1 MSNNDLVVPIGGTQW
16 AGAIFQNTSIE
27 SFKVISKDMERSNS
41 TQSSSIVHFITKSA
55 VNVVVCF
62 GQVLFF
68 FRLQWEWMLRYTT

>member
-16 AGAIFQNTSIE
+16 AGAIFQNTTIE
-27 SFKVISKDMERSNS
+27 FLKVILKEMEKSNS
-41 TQSSSIVHFITKSA
+41 TRSSSIVHFITKSA

-68 FRLQWEWMLRYTT
+68 PGYNGNGC